1 MKAEIII
8 TKIGEILEKFKFT
21 EANEASKMEA
31 LNIANAVLYPIKE
44 KQIIEDYQFLARI
57 EDNSIRLSIMIKEP
71 SEEEA
76 SEWDIALSADS

>member
-57 EDNSIRLSIMIKEP
+57 EDNLIHLSIMIKEP

-76 SEWDIALSADS
+76 SEWDISLSADS

>member
-21 EANEASKMEA
+21 EANEASKIEV

-44 KQIIEDYQFLARI
+44 KQILEDYQFLARI
-57 EDNSIRLSIMIKEP
+57 EDNSICLTIQIKE
-71 SEEEA
+71 SNEEEA

>member
-21 EANEASKMEA
+21 EANEASKMEV

-44 KQIIEDYQFLARI
+44 KQILEDYQFLARI
-57 EDNSIRLSIMIKEP
+57 EDNSICLTIQIKE
-71 SEEEA
+71 SNEEEA